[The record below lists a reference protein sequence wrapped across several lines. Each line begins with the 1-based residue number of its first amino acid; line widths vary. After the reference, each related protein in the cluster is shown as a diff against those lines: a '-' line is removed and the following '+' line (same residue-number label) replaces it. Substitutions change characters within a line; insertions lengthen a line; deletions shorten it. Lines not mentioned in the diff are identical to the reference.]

1 MDLREI
7 DLNLLVVFN
16 QLLLDRR
23 VSTSAEKLGLTQ
35 PAVSNALKRLRTV
48 LKDELF
54 LRTSRGM
61 EPTPYALHLAEP
73 VIYAL
78 NTLQTAFTTRDSF
91 DPQTSTRNFQLAMTD
106 IGEMYFM
113 PPLMVALSKEA
124 PHVRV
129 STVRPNAGNLKE
141 DMESGTV
148 DLALGLLPNLQTG
161 FFQRRLFRHKYV
173 CVFRKDHPV
182 AKSPLSLKQFVE
194 LDHVGVVAANTGHG
208 EVDGLLERAGIQR
221 RLRLMLPH
229 FIAVGHVL
237 QTTDLIATL
246 PERFAERCEVPFGL
260 VTSPH
265 PARLPDIAINFFWHA
280 KANRDPANM
289 WIRRHRVRH
298 GANPV
303 QGDARR
309 MGSTGIHHPD
319 YAYHWQ
325 CVYIEVELPL
335 NGLSPIVRNAMTTLE
350 LLQQFIAHHDLH
362 LQARSNRFNQSA
374 GQAGL

>member
-1 MDLREI
+1 MDLREM

-16 QLLLDRR
+16 QLLLDRS
-23 VSTSAEKLGLTQ
+23 VSAAAEKLGMTQ
-35 PAVSNALKRLRTV
+35 PAVSNALKRLRVV

-78 NTLQTAFTTRDSF
+78 NALQTALTTRDSF
-91 DPQTSTRNFQLAMTD
+91 DPHTSTRNFQLAMTD

-113 PPLMVALSKEA
+113 PPLMGALARAA

-129 STVRPNAGNLKE
+129 STVRPNNGNLRE
-141 DMESGTV
+141 EMESGTV

-173 CVFRKDHPV
+173 CVFRKGHPL
-182 AKSPLSLKQFVE
+182 AKAPMTLKQFTE

-221 RLRLMLPH
+221 RMRLVVPH
-229 FIAVGHVL
+229 FIAVGHIL
-237 QTTDLIATL
+237 QSTDLIATL
-246 PERFAERCEVPFGL
+246 PERFAERCETPFGL

-265 PARLPDIAINFFWHA
+265 PASLPDIAINLFWHA
-280 KANRDPANM
+280 KFNRDPANL
-289 WIRRHRVRH
+289 WLRQIF
-298 GANPV
+298 
-303 QGDARR
+303 
-309 MGSTGIHHPD
+309 
-319 YAYHWQ
+319 
-325 CVYIEVELPL
+325 VELFADGDGKRPA
-335 NGLSPIVRNAMTTLE
+335 PRA
-350 LLQQFIAHHDLH
+350 
-362 LQARSNRFNQSA
+362 ARSR
-374 GQAGL
+374 

>member
-16 QLLLDRR
+16 QLLLDRS
-23 VSTSAEKLGLTQ
+23 VSVAAEKLGLTQ

-48 LKDELF
+48 TKDELF

-78 NTLQTAFTTRDSF
+78 GALQTAFTTRDTF
-91 DPQTSTRNFQLAMTD
+91 DPLTSTRNFQLAMTD

-113 PPLMVALSKEA
+113 PPLMVALSKVA
-124 PHVRV
+124 PHAKV
-129 STVRPNAGNLKE
+129 STVRPNAGNLRD

-148 DLALGLLPNLQTG
+148 DLALGLLPNLQAG

-173 CVFRKDHPV
+173 CVFRKGHPQ
-182 AKSPLSLKQFVE
+182 AKSPMTLEQFTE

-208 EVDGLLERAGIQR
+208 EVDGLLERAGIKR
-221 RLRLMLPH
+221 KMRLVVPH
-229 FIAVGHVL
+229 FIAVGHIL
-237 QTTDLIATL
+237 QSTDLIATL
-246 PERFAERCEVPFGL
+246 PERFAERCEAPFGL

-265 PARLPDIAINFFWHA
+265 PARLPDIAINLFWHA

-289 WIRRHRVRH
+289 WIR
-298 GANPV
+298 
-303 QGDARR
+303 QLF
-309 MGSTGIHHPD
+309 
-319 YAYHWQ
+319 
-325 CVYIEVELPL
+325 VELFADSEGEKAVP
-335 NGLSPIVRNAMTTLE
+335 RAT
-350 LLQQFIAHHDLH
+350 
-362 LQARSNRFNQSA
+362 RSKTGSR
-374 GQAGL
+374 

>member
-16 QLLLDRR
+16 QLLLDRS

-35 PAVSNALKRLRTV
+35 PAVSNALKRLRSV

-78 NTLQTAFTTRDSF
+78 GALQTAFTTRDTF
-91 DPQTSTRNFQLAMTD
+91 DPLTSTRNFQLAMTD

-113 PPLMVALSKEA
+113 PPLMVALSKVA
-124 PHVRV
+124 PNVRV
-129 STVRPNAGNLKE
+129 STVRPNAGNLRE

-148 DLALGLLPNLQTG
+148 DLALGLLPNLQAG

-173 CVFRKDHPV
+173 CVFRKGHPS
-182 AKSPLSLKQFVE
+182 AKSPLTLKQFTE

-208 EVDGLLERAGIQR
+208 EVDGLLDRAGIKR
-221 RLRLMLPH
+221 KMRLVLPH

-237 QTTDLIATL
+237 QSTDLIATL
-246 PERFAERCEVPFGL
+246 PERFAERCEAPFGL
-260 VTSPH
+260 LTSPH
-265 PARLPDIAINFFWHA
+265 PARLPDIAINLFWHA
-280 KANRDPANM
+280 KLNRDPANM
-289 WIRRHRVRH
+289 WFRQLFVEHFADSDGKRSPPRASR
-298 GANPV
+298 NP
-303 QGDARR
+303 
-309 MGSTGIHHPD
+309 
-319 YAYHWQ
+319 
-325 CVYIEVELPL
+325 
-335 NGLSPIVRNAMTTLE
+335 
-350 LLQQFIAHHDLH
+350 
-362 LQARSNRFNQSA
+362 
-374 GQAGL
+374 